1 MKVMDKAMTSEG
13 QLLEAATNPWWLSGC
28 YLGFITA
35 VLKKLKT
42 QFWYTAMVLHFIKT
56 NNQP

>member
-1 MKVMDKAMTSEG
+1 MDKAMTSEG

>member
-13 QLLEAATNPWWLSGC
+13 QFLETSTNLWWLSGC
-28 YLGFITA
+28 YLGFITE

-42 QFWYTAMVLHFIKT
+42 QFWYMTMVLNFK
-56 NNQP
+56 NK

>member
-13 QLLEAATNPWWLSGC
+13 QFLETSTNPWWLSGC
-28 YLGFITA
+28 YLGFITV

-42 QFWYTAMVLHFIKT
+42 QFWYITMVLNFKN
-56 NNQP
+56 NNQL